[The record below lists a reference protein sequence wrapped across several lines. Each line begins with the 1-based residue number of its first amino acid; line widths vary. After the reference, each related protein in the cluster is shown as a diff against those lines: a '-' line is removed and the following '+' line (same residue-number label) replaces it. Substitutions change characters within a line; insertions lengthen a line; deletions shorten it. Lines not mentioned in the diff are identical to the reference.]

1 MGVATI
7 SAAPFYFDNEYDDG
21 SVSVPIQTEEK
32 INFENFVQ
40 TIEEQ
45 INKLTPFIGELTS
58 DQGLINKRDTE
69 KPVNNST
76 DKPIIT
82 QNYNFPFPTIAFHQ
96 LIGNENLN
104 ITRDRIVINHHHH
117 NISSAEE
124 TTTEEENG
132 ETTNFTDV
140 FETTTEVIV
149 NEDKKKTVVVSIEK
163 VQQKVEEAEKKVEE
177 EIKEIKE
184 KIAEVE
190 AEPVI
195 LTQGV

>member
-1 MGVATI
+1 MAVTTI
-7 SAAPFYFDNEYDDG
+7 SAVPVYFDTEYDEG
-21 SVSVPIQTEEK
+21 SVSVPLQAEEK
-32 INFENFVQ
+32 INVENFVQ

-58 DQGLINKRDTE
+58 EQGLINKRDTV

-76 DKPIIT
+76 EKPIIT

-96 LIGNENLN
+96 LIGNQSLN

-117 NISSAEE
+117 TSEGTTEEDEETTTNVTDLFE
-124 TTTEEENG
+124 TTTEEDKNIE
-132 ETTNFTDV
+132 DV
-140 FETTTEVIV
+140 
-149 NEDKKKTVVVSIEK
+149 KKQVKAAEK
-163 VQQKVEEAEKKVEE
+163 KVEEAKKEVEE
-177 EIKEIKE
+177 EIKEIEE

>member
-1 MGVATI
+1 MPV
-7 SAAPFYFDNEYDDG
+7 YFDTEYDEG
-21 SVSVPIQTEEK
+21 SVSVPLQSEEK
-32 INFENFVQ
+32 INVENFVQ

-58 DQGLINKRDTE
+58 EQGLINKRDTV
-69 KPVNNST
+69 KPAVNSST
-76 DKPIIT
+76 EKPIIT

-96 LIGNENLN
+96 LIGNESLN

-117 NISSAEE
+117 TSEE
-124 TTTEEENG
+124 VTTEQDSE
-132 ETTNFTDV
+132 ETTNFTEV
-140 FETTTEVIV
+140 FETTTEVIEK
-149 NEDKKKTVVVSIEK
+149 EDKKDIEK
-163 VQQKVEEAEKKVEE
+163 EKAKKIVKEAEKKIEEAEKKVEE
-177 EIKEIKE
+177 EIKEIEE